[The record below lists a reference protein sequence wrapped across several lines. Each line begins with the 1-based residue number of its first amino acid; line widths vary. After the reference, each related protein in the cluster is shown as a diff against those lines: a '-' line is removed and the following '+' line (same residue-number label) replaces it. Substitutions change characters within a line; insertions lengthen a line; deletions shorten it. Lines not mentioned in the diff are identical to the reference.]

1 MGNRL
6 QGQVALVTGAGRG
19 IGRGVA
25 LLLAEEG
32 AAVVVNDAGVNLDGT
47 GHDEGPAAQVVGEI
61 RAAGGRAAANTDS
74 VAEFEG
80 ARRMVRAALDNFGRL
95 DILCHVAGI
104 LRDRMVFNMTAEE
117 WDAVL
122 AVHLKG
128 AFNTVRHASEPMLA
142 QRYGR
147 LLLFSSGSGL
157 GSSGQA
163 HYSAAKEGMVGFARA
178 LARELGPFGINVNA
192 IYPGGATRMTAS
204 VPPTARERRAA
215 AGIIG
220 GGQLAGRADLA
231 PTAAPAPAPAPTV
244 SGDDG
249 GPRDP
254 LNNAPTVVFLCTEAG
269 ANISGQVIGTSGWQ
283 ASRYSPRR
291 VIRSI
296 SKPGRWTVA
305 ELEQVIPGA
314 LTAGIPNPAPAVPAQ
329 PQAQPAA
336 GG

>member
-1 MGNRL
+1 MGKRL
-6 QGQVALVTGAGRG
+6 EGQVALVTGAGRG

-47 GHDEGPAAQVVGEI
+47 GHDEGPAAQVVREI
-61 RAAGGRAAANTDS
+61 TEAGGRAVAVTDS

-80 ARRMVRAALDNFGRL
+80 GRRMVQAALENFGRL

-128 AFNTVRHASEPMLA
+128 AFNTVRHAVAPMIK

-147 LLLFSSGSGL
+147 ILLFSSGSGL
-157 GSSGQA
+157 GASGQA
-163 HYSAAKEGMVGFARA
+163 NYSCAKEGMVGFARA
-178 LARELGPFGINVNA
+178 LASELAPYGINVNA

-204 VPPTARERRAA
+204 VPPGTRERRTA
-215 AGIIG
+215 AGIVG
-220 GGQLAGRADLA
+220 GGQMAGRVDATPPPQTSA
-231 PTAAPAPAPAPTV
+231 
-244 SGDDG
+244 DG

-254 LNNAPTVVFLCTEAG
+254 LNNAPTAVFLCTEAG
-269 ANISGQVIGTSGWQ
+269 SNITGQVIGTSGWQ
-283 ASRYSPRR
+283 ASRYSPRK

-296 SKPGRWTVA
+296 SKSSRWTVEELA
-305 ELEQVIPGA
+305 ETIPAA
-314 LTAGIPNPAPAVPAQ
+314 LTARLTNPA
-329 PQAQPAA
+329 
-336 GG
+336 

>member
-1 MGNRL
+1 
-6 QGQVALVTGAGRG
+6 VALVTGAGRG

-25 LLLAEEG
+25 LLMAEEG
-32 AAVVVNDAGVNLDGT
+32 ASVVVNDAGVNLDGT
-47 GHDEGPAAQVVGEI
+47 GHDEGPAAEVVREI
-61 RAAGGRAAANTDS
+61 QAADGKAVANTDS

-80 ARRMVRAALDNFGRL
+80 GRRMVQTALDNFGRL

-104 LRDRMVFNMTAEE
+104 LRDRMVFNMTPEE

-128 AFNTVRHASEPMLA
+128 AFNTTRHAVIPMMA
-142 QRYGR
+142 QGFGR
-147 LLLFSSGSGL
+147 ILLFSSGSGL

-163 HYSAAKEGMVGFARA
+163 NYSAAKEGMVGFARS

-204 VPPTARERRAA
+204 VPTSARERRAA
-215 AGIIG
+215 AGIVG
-220 GGQLAGRADLA
+220 GGQMAGRAD
-231 PTAAPAPAPAPTV
+231 APATV
-244 SGDDG
+244 TPPQGSE

-254 LNNAPTVVFLCTEAG
+254 LNNAPTVVFLCTEA
-269 ANISGQVIGTSGWQ
+269 ASNISGQVIGTSGWQ
-283 ASRYSPRR
+283 ASRYGPRH

-296 SKPGRWTVA
+296 SRNSRWSVA
-305 ELEQVIPGA
+305 DLEDAIPGA
-314 LTAGIPNPAPAVPAQ
+314 LTAGIPNPAPATQ

>member
-6 QGQVALVTGAGRG
+6 AGQVALVTGAGRG

-47 GHDEGPAAQVVGEI
+47 GHDEGPAAQVVAEI
-61 RAAGGRAAANTDS
+61 TAKGGRAVAVTDS

-80 ARRMVRAALDNFGRL
+80 GRRMVQAALDNFGRL

-104 LRDRMVFNMTAEE
+104 LRDRMVFNMTPEE

-128 AFNTVRHASEPMLA
+128 AFNTVRNAVVPMIE
-142 QRYGR
+142 QRHGR
-147 LLLFSSGSGL
+147 ILLFSSGSGL

-163 HYSAAKEGMVGFARA
+163 NYSTAKEGMVGFARS
-178 LARELGPFGINVNA
+178 LARELGPYGINVNA

-215 AGIIG
+215 AGIVG
-220 GGQLAGRADLA
+220 GGQMAGRADLA
-231 PTAAPAPAPAPTV
+231 PNAPQPPPSAE
-244 SGDDG
+244 G

-254 LNNAPTVVFLCTEAG
+254 LNNAPTVVFLCTDAA

-283 ASRYSPRR
+283 ASRYSPRH

-296 SKPGRWTVA
+296 SKDDRWTVA
-305 ELEQVIPGA
+305 ELEDIIPGA
-314 LTAGIPNPAPAVPAQ
+314 LTAGIPNPAPPLQ
-329 PQAQPAA
+329 TQQQAPAA
-336 GG
+336 G

>member
-1 MGNRL
+1 MAGRL
-6 QGQVALVTGAGRG
+6 EGRVALVTGAGRG

-25 LLLAEEG
+25 MLLAEEG
-32 AAVVVNDAGVNLDGT
+32 ATVVVNDAGVNLDGT
-47 GHDEGPAAQVVGEI
+47 GHDEGPAAQVAREI
-61 RAAGGRAAANTDS
+61 TQAGGRAVANTNS

-80 ARRMVRAALDNFGRL
+80 GRQMVQDALDNFGRL

-128 AFNTVRHASEPMLA
+128 AFNTVRHAVEPMLS

-147 LLLFSSGSGL
+147 ILLFSSGSGL
-157 GSSGQA
+157 GASGQA
-163 HYSAAKEGMVGFARA
+163 NYSAAKEGMVGFARS
-178 LARELGPFGINVNA
+178 LSRELGPYGINVNA

-204 VPPTARERRAA
+204 VPSSTRERRAA
-215 AGIIG
+215 AGIVG
-220 GGQLAGRADLA
+220 GGQLAGRADV
-231 PTAAPAPAPAPTV
+231 PTTV
-244 SGDDG
+244 TPPPGDEG

-254 LNNAPTVVFLCTEAG
+254 NNNAPTVVFLCTEAA

-283 ASRYSPRR
+283 ASRYSPRK

-296 SKPGRWTVA
+296 SKTGRWTVD
-305 ELEQVIPGA
+305 ELEQAVPGA
-314 LTAGIPNPAPAVPAQ
+314 LTAGIPNPAPVVQ
-329 PQAQPAA
+329 PQTQAQPA
-336 GG
+336 G

>member
-47 GHDEGPAAQVVGEI
+47 GHDEGPAAQVVREI
-61 RAAGGRAAANTDS
+61 TDAGGRAVANTSS

-80 ARRMVRAALDNFGRL
+80 ARRMVQDALDNFGRL

-104 LRDRMVFNMTAEE
+104 LRDRMVFNMTPEE

-128 AFNTVRHASEPMLA
+128 AFNTVHHAVVPMMA
-142 QRYGR
+142 QGHGR
-147 LLLFSSGSGL
+147 ILLFSSGSGL

-163 HYSAAKEGMVGFARA
+163 NYSAAKEGMVGFARA
-178 LARELGPFGINVNA
+178 LACELGPYGINVNA

-220 GGQLAGRADLA
+220 GGQLAGRAEVA
-231 PTAAPAPAPAPTV
+231 QPAPVVQV
-244 SGDDG
+244 SGDAG

-254 LNNAPTVVFLCTEAG
+254 LNNAPTVIFLCTEAA
-269 ANISGQVIGTSGWQ
+269 ANVSGQVIGTSGWQ
-283 ASRYSPRR
+283 ASRYAPRR

-296 SKPGRWTVA
+296 GKTSRWTVA
-305 ELEQVIPGA
+305 ELEEAIPGA
-314 LTAGIPNPAPAVPAQ
+314 LTAGIPNPAPVQQAQ
-329 PQAQPAA
+329 PQSQPAP

>member
-6 QGQVALVTGAGRG
+6 QGQVALVTGGGRG

-25 LLLAEEG
+25 LFLAEEG
-32 AAVVVNDAGVNLDGT
+32 AAVVVNDAGVNVDGT
-47 GHDEGPAAQVVGEI
+47 GHDEGPAAQVVAEI
-61 RAAGGRAAANTDS
+61 KAAGGRAIANTDS

-80 ARRMVRAALDNFGRL
+80 ARRMVQAALDTFGRL

-104 LRDRMVFNMTAEE
+104 LRDRMVFNMTADE

-128 AFNTVRHASEPMLA
+128 AFNTVRHAVPPMMR

-147 LLLFSSGSGL
+147 ILLFSSGSGL
-157 GSSGQA
+157 GNSGQA
-163 HYSAAKEGMVGFARA
+163 NYSCAKEGMVGFARA
-178 LARELGPFGINVNA
+178 LARDLGPYGINVNA

-220 GGQLAGRADLA
+220 GGQMAGRAEAAPPAA
-231 PTAAPAPAPAPTV
+231 PTPPV
-244 SGDDG
+244 SADAG

-254 LNNAPTVVFLCTEAG
+254 LNNAPTVAFLCTKAA

-291 VIRSI
+291 VIRGL
-296 SKPGRWTVA
+296 SKPARWTVA
-305 ELEQVIPGA
+305 ELLEVVPGS
-314 LTAGIPNPAPAVPAQ
+314 LCAGIPNPAPVVQ
-329 PQAQPAA
+329 PQPQPQTQPAT

>member
-1 MGNRL
+1 MAGQL
-6 QGQVALVTGAGRG
+6 EGQVALVTGAGRG

-25 LLLAEEG
+25 LLLAEQG
-32 AAVVVNDAGVNLDGT
+32 AAVVVADAGVNLDGS
-47 GHDEGPAAQVVGEI
+47 GHDEGPAAQVVREI
-61 RAAGGRAAANTDS
+61 TAAGGKAVASTDS

-80 ARRMVRAALDNFGRL
+80 GRRMVQTALDNFGRL

-104 LRDRMVFNMTAEE
+104 LRDRMVFNMLPEE

-128 AFNTVRHASEPMLA
+128 AFNTVRHAVEPMMA

-147 LLLFSSGSGL
+147 ILLFSSGSGL

-163 HYSAAKEGMVGFARA
+163 NYSAAKEGMVGFARA

-204 VPPTARERRAA
+204 VPTTARERRAA
-215 AGIIG
+215 AGIVG
-220 GGQLAGRADLA
+220 GGQLAGRAE
-231 PTAAPAPAPAPTV
+231 PAPSAVAV
-244 SGDDG
+244 SSEGADS
-249 GPRDP
+249 PRDP
-254 LNNAPTVVFLCTEAG
+254 LNNAPTVVFLFPEAG

-291 VIRSI
+291 VIRSM
-296 SKPGRWTVA
+296 SKPGRWTIE
-305 ELEQVIPGA
+305 ELEQVVPGA
-314 LTAGIPNPAPAVPAQ
+314 LAAGIPNPAPAAPPPAERV
-329 PQAQPAA
+329 ATT
-336 GG
+336 

>member
-6 QGQVALVTGAGRG
+6 QGQVAIVTGAGRG

-32 AAVVVNDAGVNLDGT
+32 AAVVVNDAGVNLDGS
-47 GHDEGPAAQVVGEI
+47 GHDDGPAAQVVREI
-61 RAAGGRAAANTDS
+61 TEAGGRAVANTDS

-80 ARRMVRAALDNFGRL
+80 GQRMVQAALDNFGRI

-128 AFNTVRHASEPMLA
+128 AYNTTRNAVPPMIK
-142 QRYGR
+142 QGYGR
-147 LLLFSSGSGL
+147 ILLFSSGSGL
-157 GSSGQA
+157 GASGQA
-163 HYSAAKEGMVGFARA
+163 NYSCAKEGMVGFARA
-178 LARELGPFGINVNA
+178 LASELAPYGINVNA

-204 VPPTARERRAA
+204 VPPSTRERRAA
-215 AGIIG
+215 AGIVG
-220 GGQLAGRADLA
+220 GGQMAGRVDAT
-231 PTAAPAPAPAPTV
+231 PPPQTT
-244 SGDDG
+244 SDG

-254 LNNAPTVVFLCTEAG
+254 LNNAPTAVFLCTEAG
-269 ANISGQVIGTSGWQ
+269 ANITGQVIGTSGWQ

-305 ELEQVIPGA
+305 ELAETIPAA
-314 LTAGIPNPAPAVPAQ
+314 LTAGIPNPAPPA
-329 PQAQPAA
+329 PAPAATPAA
-336 GG
+336 GS